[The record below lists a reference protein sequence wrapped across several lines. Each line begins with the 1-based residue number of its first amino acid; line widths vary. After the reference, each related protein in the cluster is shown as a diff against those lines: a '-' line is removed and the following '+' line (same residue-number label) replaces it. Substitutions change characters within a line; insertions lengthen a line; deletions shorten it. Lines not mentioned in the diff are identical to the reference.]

1 MYKALIK
8 TQLSL
13 RIASLLPRKG
23 NNKVGF
29 SKFLGVFIVILY
41 VFGAAGVIVG
51 LLLNF
56 MAKALLKSDM
66 GWSFYVIVGLIY
78 ILIGLVGS
86 IFSSKSFMFDS
97 KDNEL
102 LLSMPLTPR
111 AILACRVAV
120 LFMMNF
126 MFSLIVS
133 IPCLYVCS
141 KYREINAVFL
151 IRYFIAWLL
160 LVFLSVAFTCVFGLI
175 IGYLSSKIRRK
186 YIATTVITLS
196 VLAGMYFLGANFSK
210 YGSWIMNNAGN
221 IAGTVKKVIPPIYYF
236 GQVCFYGK
244 MSMILSQALWCII
257 PFLVTFFA
265 LSAVYFKILTTNK
278 GVKTRKYKDKHLFA
292 LPAVLTL
299 TKKELKRIFTITV
312 YLINSSLGIF
322 MHVIIIITLLTN
334 PLGILNLILSIK
346 AIRSALPVVIVY
358 MLCFSVA
365 TNCTTSC
372 SISIEGENIW
382 ILKSLPIGA
391 GKVMISKILANMIIS
406 CPTLIALQI
415 TVCHIFT
422 LKQNE
427 IIYIIAIPI
436 LAQLLTAMIGLFCNL
451 LLPKMH
457 WTNPNE
463 PVKQSAAVLINMVAS
478 LLITAGPALLYFL
491 VLKGKMDAGLFLSFT
506 MLYYMAICILFG
518 FLLATIGK
526 VRYKSLNY

>member
-1 MYKALIK
+1 MYRALIK

-41 VFGAAGVIVG
+41 VFAAAGVIVG
-51 LLLNF
+51 FLLNF
-56 MAKALLKSDM
+56 LAKALLKSDM

-160 LVFLSVAFTCVFGLI
+160 LVFLSVTLTCVFGLI
-175 IGYLSSKIRRK
+175 IGYLSSKVRRK
-186 YIATTVITLS
+186 YIATTIITLLI
-196 VLAGMYFLGANFSK
+196 LAGMYVLGTNFSK
-210 YGSWIMNNAGN
+210 YGSWIMKNAEN
-221 IAGTVKKVIPPIYYF
+221 IGETVKKVIPPIYYF

-244 MSMILSQALWCII
+244 MSMILFQALWCII
-257 PFLVTFFA
+257 PFLLTFFA

-278 GVKTRKYKDKHLFA
+278 GVKTHKYKDKHLFA

-322 MHVIIIITLLTN
+322 MHIIIIITILTN
-334 PLGILNLILSIK
+334 PLGVLNLILSID
-346 AIRSALPVVIVY
+346 AVRSALPVVIVY

-382 ILKSLPIGA
+382 ILKSLPISA
-391 GKVMISKILANMIIS
+391 GKVMISKILANMIVS

-415 TVCHIFT
+415 TVCNSFT
-422 LKQNE
+422 LKRNE

-436 LAQLLTAMIGLFCNL
+436 LAQMLTAMIGLFCNL

-463 PVKQSAAVLINMVAS
+463 PVKQSAAVLINMVVS
-478 LLITAGPALLYFL
+478 VLITAGPALLYFL

-506 MLYYMAICILFG
+506 MLYYIAICILFT